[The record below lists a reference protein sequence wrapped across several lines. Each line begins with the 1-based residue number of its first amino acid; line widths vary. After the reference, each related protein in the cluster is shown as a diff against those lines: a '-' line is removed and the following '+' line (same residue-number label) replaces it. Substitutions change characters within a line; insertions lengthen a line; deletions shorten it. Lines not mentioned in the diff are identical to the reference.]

1 MKVEIGRRYKV
12 KGFSVIVTVVI
23 IYDDVHVEVAYDNSV
38 TGVMAAGNC
47 VTPSIYD
54 EIRDFDDQEMEDF
67 FSEMA
72 SFNDVGRALYWVK
85 ANRLFK
91 AVDKSLKEEI
101 MYRHWNTNDA
111 EWVGKALQEL
121 WISNYVKGRQQQW

>member
-12 KGFSVIVTVVI
+12 KGFSVIVTVVV